1 MEHAT
6 QKKNALAKEVLMME
20 VAHLDMGFVVYVS
33 TKNNLLGILN
43 LKIYLY
49 FFFFKVSLG
58 CGATISENNSY
69 FVSSGSSSSGDCRL
83 KVCQC
88 NDDICQVCMWFFS
101 FPLFFPKNYFCKKW
115 FSILI
120 FFLSKCFF

>member
-6 QKKNALAKEVLMME
+6 QKKNALVKEVLMME
-20 VAHLDMGFVVYVS
+20 VAHLDMGFVVFVS
-33 TKNNLLGILN
+33 TKKNLLGIYIKFQNIPIL
-43 LKIYLY
+43 LFL
-49 FFFFKVSLG
+49 FKVSLG

-88 NDDICQVCMWFFS
+88 NDDICQV
-101 FPLFFPKNYFCKKW
+101 
-115 FSILI
+115 
-120 FFLSKCFF
+120 

>member
-1 MEHAT
+1 
-6 QKKNALAKEVLMME
+6 MME

-33 TKNNLLGILN
+33 TKNNILSILN
-43 LKIYLY
+43 LKIYLYY

-88 NDDICQVCMWFFS
+88 NDDICQVCDFWDFHS
-101 FPLFFPKNYFCKKW
+101 FFPKRGIALKIIYVKKS

-120 FFLSKCFF
+120 FFYQNGFLSWD

>member
-1 MEHAT
+1 
-6 QKKNALAKEVLMME
+6 ME

-43 LKIYLY
+43 LKICLY
-49 FFFFKVSLG
+49 FFLFKVSLG

-88 NDDICQVCMWFFS
+88 NDDICQVCDFSDFHSFFS
-101 FPLFFPKNYFCKKW
+101 VKFISVKNHFQFQFF
-115 FSILI
+115 S
-120 FFLSKCFF
+120 SKCFFLVETRF